1 MAPEMK
7 KPALAGIGGCLP
19 DWLLAVIVKPF
30 AALAFFMMIYAMKV
44 AFIRYVPESGFKRLL
59 LSPIFKSK
67 QAGDR

>member
-1 MAPEMK
+1 M
-7 KPALAGIGGCLP
+7 P